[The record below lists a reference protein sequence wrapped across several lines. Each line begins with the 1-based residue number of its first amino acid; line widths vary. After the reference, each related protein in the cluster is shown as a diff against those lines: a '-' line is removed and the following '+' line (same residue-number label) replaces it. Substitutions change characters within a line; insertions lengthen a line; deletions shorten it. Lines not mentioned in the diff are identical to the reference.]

1 MVKRSNYDCS
11 TIFIID
17 VFLVIFLTHNE
28 PLGVCHFNVFAT
40 IGYSVFNV
48 IVWALITDVIDAHQY
63 NTGLREDG
71 TVYGL
76 NSFARKVAQAFSGG
90 IGGFMLA
97 FIGYQSSTVGG
108 AMQSEVVQE
117 RIYMISNLLPAVL
130 FLVAALILMFGYP
143 MNKKTTDRIAREL
156 REERERMQVKI

>member
-1 MVKRSNYDCS
+1 M
-11 TIFIID
+11 
-17 VFLVIFLTHNE
+17 
-28 PLGVCHFNVFAT
+28 
-40 IGYSVFNV
+40 
-48 IVWALITDVIDAHQY
+48 
-63 NTGLREDG
+63 
-71 TVYGL
+71 
-76 NSFARKVAQAFSGG
+76 AQAFSGG

-143 MNKKTTDRIAREL
+143 MNKKDDR
-156 REERERMQVKI
+156 